1 MSIIT
6 TQLLSKIREHYSL
19 NWYGTHGIYHWSRVY
34 DNGVRLAEQKGVN
47 SSVVQLFSVLHDSK
61 RLNEHLDPK
70 HGPRAAKLILSL
82 REYLP
87 LDYEE
92 LELLT
97 IACSLHTSARTHQDI
112 TIAACFDS
120 DRLDLVRIG
129 AIPDPNYLCTPMAK
143 LPETI
148 AWALKKNMD
157 NHLPENAF
165 GIVDYKENI
174 D

>member
-19 NWYGTHGIYHWSRVY
+19 NWYGTHGIYHWSRVHE
-34 DNGVRLAEQKGVN
+34 NSLRLVEQEGVN
-47 SSVVQLFSVLHDSK
+47 SSVVQLFSVLHDSQRK
-61 RLNEHLDPK
+61 TEHFDPN
-70 HGPRAAKLILSL
+70 HGPRGAKLALTL

-87 LDYEE
+87 LDDDEI
-92 LELLT
+92 LLLT
-97 IACSLHTSARTHQDI
+97 TACSLHTSARTHEDI

-157 NHLPENAF
+157 NHLPDNAF
-165 GIVDYKENI
+165 GIVGYKDSI